1 MYSSHLSCVWDQT
14 KVALCL
20 LPDEGGVL
28 AGSVALTGSGL
39 LGRCPDVCRT
49 PLLILTLR
57 FLTSPVCFCTP
68 EFISPSWGLVSS
80 THTPSTSST
89 CRLGRGVRLG
99 PPLTRG
105 GGGGGA
111 GLGAGGGARGGAE
124 GVLFWD
130 SLETLSLSFCLLRSR
145 PEESSHE

>member
-80 THTPSTSST
+80 THSIYIQHLSTGERSAFRPAS
-89 CRLGRGVRLG
+89 
-99 PPLTRG
+99 
-105 GGGGGA
+105 
-111 GLGAGGGARGGAE
+111 
-124 GVLFWD
+124 D
-130 SLETLSLSFCLLRSR
+130 SWRWRRRSR
-145 PEESSHE
+145 FRSRGRSKGRSRGRSLLGQFRNAAFVLLPSSFSSWRK